1 MLLLTVVA
9 FNLLLDLTLT
19 SVVGE
24 PEGGTPQTEHV
35 IVESTKKTQ
44 KQPKFC

>member
-9 FNLLLDLTLT
+9 FNLLLDLMLT

-24 PEGGTPQTEHV
+24 PEGGTLQTEHAFA
-35 IVESTKKTQ
+35 ESTS
-44 KQPKFC
+44 FL